1 MTNDSVTKTWVGGI
15 VNKTNGKNNFDSVMH
30 MIKNPRCQITTIS
43 YSSLVGFILKLSLST
58 PFNVENAESNVS
70 SVPFSLQNSDEVDD
84 LNLANVKRRKQ
95 EGGTSLPDA
104 DIEFYG
110 LNESKTA
117 FNSPIDTVV
126 IKFAVLHNKKVA
138 ALFPYKPASYG
149 SKDIY
154 KETDTIDNYKKEALT
169 QSKIYQL
176 TASKGEPVC
185 PSLIDFSHISDRLA
199 IETFL
204 DIVLKKC
211 VDDESKHIIQYLK
224 HVFIYSE
231 QTERMYMDDVQLG
244 IITMESASDYITAY
258 DALWNWDL
266 YGKSAIVFRE
276 QILTQVLRL
285 YNETH
290 LVHADFHMR
299 NCLVKK
305 NEDGSCR
312 VYMIDFGRMV
322 DADNL
327 NQEQILIAQQ
337 YAVSKFHRTRFFVS
351 QKKDKRRFF
360 GAKPKPADLF
370 ICPNILE
377 RRDHYGQK
385 LCENLLFFICSLEYM
400 HFYYKYKHKET
411 SHLHNIYYKMLDP
424 ATSLNKIAIALNN
437 YYDTQGVYIQRYD
450 NYNILK
456 PGENYDRTLED
467 IQGDVMVKEKG
478 ANSTASPPRILQKR
492 KEAIPAA
499 EERIKKLRN
508 KVINDSDTESMP
520 NNFHFDNLGFVDS
533 DSEPTGTEHV
543 NYSFPNV
550 TTSFRYVKG
559 GRLRK
564 SRKVTKRRRTNRRKS
579 RRASRNSI

>member
-15 VNKTNGKNNFDSVMH
+15 VNKTSGKNNFDSIMN
-30 MIKNPRCQITTIS
+30 MLKNPRCQITTIS
-43 YSSLVGFILKLSLST
+43 YSSKYGFILHLRLS
-58 PFNVENAESNVS
+58 
-70 SVPFSLQNSDEVDD
+70 
-84 LNLANVKRRKQ
+84 KQ
-95 EGGTSLPDA
+95 EGEANVPDA

-117 FNSPIDTVV
+117 FDSPIDAVV
-126 IKFAVLHNKKVA
+126 IKLAVLHDRDIRTGKEKE
-138 ALFPYKPASYG
+138 LSPYHSFSGLQKSVHKLA
-149 SKDIY
+149 
-154 KETDTIDNYKKEALT
+154 DTIENYKKEALM

-224 HVFIYSE
+224 NAFVYSK

-258 DALWNWDL
+258 NALWDWDL
-266 YGKSAIVFRE
+266 YGESYFAFCE

-290 LVHADFHMR
+290 LVHVDFHMF

-327 NQEQILIAQQ
+327 NQIQMFLAHK
-337 YAVSKFHRTRFFVS
+337 YAVSKFHRHHFFDIDKNTEPPELFVVPTIR
-351 QKKDKRRFF
+351 KK
-360 GAKPKPADLF
+360 
-370 ICPNILE
+370 E
-377 RRDHYGQK
+377 DHFDRK
-385 LCENLLFFICSLEYM
+385 LCENLLFFIISLDYM
-400 HFYYKYKHKET
+400 NFNEKLNITDMSY
-411 SHLHNIYYKMLDP
+411 LHNIYYKALDP
-424 ATSLNKIAIALNN
+424 ATSLDKIATALNN
-437 YYDTQGVYIQRYD
+437 YYNTQGVSIQRFD

-456 PGENYDRTLED
+456 PGENYDRTIQD
-467 IQGDVMVKEKG
+467 IQGDDMPQETG
-478 ANSTASPPRILQKR
+478 TNTAALPVSPSRFLQQR
-492 KEAIPAA
+492 KEAIPVS
-499 EERIKKLRN
+499 EERYKKRSKKPFN
-508 KVINDSDTESMP
+508 KNMKPPPFMQKYNDNESTNVSMSTDT
-520 NNFHFDNLGFVDS
+520 HFDRM
-533 DSEPTGTEHV
+533 GTPHS
-543 NYSFPNV
+543 YSTV
-550 TTSFRYVKG
+550 ATSFSDVKG
-559 GRLRK
+559 GRTRK
-564 SRKVTKRRRTNRRKS
+564 LSKRKKTMRKKSKRGSRKTVRKM
-579 RRASRNSI
+579 